1 MMLTIFKWLLSKI
14 SINKEL
20 VLDILEVIV
29 KHRDNPVDAQMVKP
43 ITEAL
48 RE

>member
-1 MMLTIFKWLLSKI
+1 MILTIFKWLLTRI
-14 SINKEL
+14 SIDKEL

-29 KHRDNPVDAQMVKP
+29 KHRDNPVDAQMVRP
-43 ITEAL
+43 IAEAL